1 VSLEDAAAAERH
13 SAHIETIRQIGR
25 RQRSIGYVAC
35 LVGVMI
41 VVVARLRLADEPWLL
56 WSGLAVIA
64 VGWALFVYALW
75 ARIAYVRAHPFAEKT

>member
-1 VSLEDAAAAERH
+1 VSIEDAETAERYA
-13 SAHIETIRQIGR
+13 AHVETIRAVGR
-25 RQRSIGYVAC
+25 RERSIGYVAC

-41 VVVARLRLADEPWLL
+41 VVVARFRLAGEPWLL